1 VDRRDA
7 HPTIFQSKLGAR
19 LAENNAC
26 VPVSGV
32 LKTPLM
38 QKHFDIS
45 RQRLKNFLQ
54 PAQLP
59 GKIYSAKAPVQL
71 AVFRAPGRIPFAEAR
86 RGKYR
91 PTRIGGQFG
100 PLWATWW
107 FQVEI
112 SIPAAW
118 RGREVVFL
126 WDSHSEACVWQNG
139 VPLQGL
145 TGSDAASWM
154 NVTGPVRNRFLLTP
168 RARGGERQTLYV
180 ELACNHLFGGDGTA
194 GGLGKLT
201 QAEIAVFDRPAWDLL
216 WDYTV
221 IAGLAEHLPAN
232 TPRAAQA
239 LWAANA
245 IINACD
251 LDNRATW
258 PAARRIARQFLAA
271 QNGDSQHNLS
281 AIGHAHIDTAW
292 LWPLAE
298 TQRKCYRTFST
309 AVGMMELYPDYK
321 FVCSQAQ
328 QFDWM
333 KTGQPALYAKIKRYA
348 RARRFVPA
356 GGTWVEPDCNL
367 PSGESLVRQ
376 FLVGQRFFRK
386 EFGRYCRE
394 FWNPDVFGY
403 NGQLPQIMRGA
414 GIHRF
419 LTQKLSWNQINKP
432 QAHTFWWEGID
443 GSRVLTHF
451 PPADTYNGSG
461 CVREL
466 LFNVSNYKDLER
478 SNESYLLFGYG
489 DGGGGPTWEMV
500 EQLRRARDVDGLP
513 RVTQRSPEEFFA
525 RLEADM
531 KELTVQVGELYLECH
546 RGTYTTQG
554 KNKLNNRRSEDL
566 LHDVEFLAAIAPG
579 RYPARELDRLWK
591 LVLLN
596 QFHDIIPGSS
606 ITDVYRDSGEQYAE
620 IAATGTR
627 LRETAVRGLLR
638 LEGAP
643 SEPRGQRLAGRL
655 ALHNLAVINTLGFPR
670 REVVTVAGQAAI
682 VAAPALGYAV
692 QAPVSQTDEPV
703 QLTETR
709 SGFVLENQFLRAT
722 LQRTGQ
728 VTSLF
733 DKRTGR
739 ETIDGRANQFVLFDD
754 VPNNF
759 DAWDV
764 DVFHREK
771 RRAVAGATSARVI
784 ERRPLRVTVEFVI
797 DLSPKSRLKQRVT
810 LDAVAPRLDFAC
822 DVDWHE
828 DHQLLK
834 VEFPT
839 TIRSAV
845 ATYEIQFGHL
855 QRPTHFNTSHDLAR
869 FEVCA
874 HRWADLSEPGC
885 GLALLNDCKYGH
897 ATFRNVMQLSL
908 LRSPKSPDP
917 VADMG
922 RHQFRYALWPHAGDF
937 RTGGVIPAARAFNVP
952 LLLQP
957 TAAPAAERS
966 FFSVNS
972 PAVVID
978 TVKQAEDSRA
988 MIVRLYE
995 AHGARGRVRL
1005 TSALPV
1011 RKATRCNSLEEEEAP
1026 LTWRNG
1032 GVTFAFRPFQIV
1044 TLKLALDR

>member
-1 VDRRDA
+1 MCRRGDGHCHRA
-7 HPTIFQSKLGAR
+7 GAG
-19 LAENNAC
+19 LAAKNAC
-26 VPVSGV
+26 VAASGV
-32 LKTPLM
+32 LKTPPM
-38 QKHFDIS
+38 QKHFEIS
-45 RQRLKNFLQ
+45 RARLKTFLT
-54 PAQLP
+54 PPQLP
-59 GKIYSAKAPVQL
+59 SKIYSAKAPVQL
-71 AVFRAPGRIPFAEAR
+71 AVFRAPGRVSFAEAR

-91 PTRIGGQFG
+91 PTRVGEQFG
-100 PLWATWW
+100 PLWTTYW
-107 FQVEI
+107 FQVQI
-112 SIPAAW
+112 SIPTAW
-118 RGREVVFL
+118 RGREVFFL
-126 WDSHSEACVWQNG
+126 WDSNSEACVWQNG
-139 VPLQGL
+139 VPVQGL
-145 TGSDAASWM
+145 TGSGAAVWQ
-154 NVTGPVRNRFLLTP
+154 NAVGPIRNRFLLTP
-168 RARGGERQTLYV
+168 RARGGERQTLFIEV
-180 ELACNHLFGGDGTA
+180 ACNHLFGEDGRQA
-194 GGLGKLT
+194 DLGKLT
-201 QAEIAVFDRPAWDLL
+201 QAEIAVFDRAAWDLL

-221 IAGLAEHLPAN
+221 IAGMAEQLPAN

-251 LDNRATW
+251 LDHPATW
-258 PAARRIARQFLAA
+258 RGARRIARQVLAA
-271 QNGDSQHNLS
+271 KNGDGQHNLS

-298 TQRKCYRTFST
+298 TKRKCYRTFSS
-309 AVGMMELYPDYK
+309 ALAMMDVYPDYQ

-328 QFDWM
+328 QLDWM
-333 KTGQPALYAKIKRYA
+333 KSEQPALYAKIKR
-348 RARRFVPA
+348 RVRDGRFIPA
-356 GGTWVEPDCNL
+356 GGAWVEPDCNL
-367 PSGESLVRQ
+367 PSGESLIRQ

-403 NGQLPQIMRGA
+403 NGQLPQIMRGS

-451 PPADTYNGSG
+451 PPADFYNST
-461 CVREL
+461 CTVKEL

-478 SNESYLLFGYG
+478 SNESYFLFGYG

-500 EQLRRARDVDGLP
+500 EQLRRAKDVDGLP
-513 RVTQRSPEEFFA
+513 RSAQRSPEEFFA

-554 KNKLNNRRSEDL
+554 KNKLSNRRSEDL
-566 LHDVEFLAAIAPG
+566 LHDIEFLAAIAPG
-579 RYPARELDRLWK
+579 KYPAAEINRLWK

-606 ITDVYRDSGEQYAE
+606 ITAVYRDSDEQYAE
-620 IAATGTR
+620 IAAAGTR
-627 LRETAVRGLLR
+627 LRTAALR
-638 LEGAP
+638 KLFPA
-643 SEPRGQRLAGRL
+643 GQRSV
-655 ALHNLAVINTLGFPR
+655 AVINTLGFSR
-670 REVVTVAGQAAI
+670 REVVDFGGKPALVS
-682 VAAPALGYAV
+682 APAMGYAV
-692 QAPVSQTDEPV
+692 QAPATRTNHPV
-703 QLTETR
+703 TLTETR
-709 SGFVLENQFLRAT
+709 RGFVLENQFLRAIV
-722 LQRTGQ
+722 LRTGL
-728 VTSLF
+728 VTSLV

-739 ETIDGRANQFVLFDD
+739 ETIAGQANQFVLFED

-764 DVFHREK
+764 EVFHREK
-771 RRAVAGATSARVI
+771 RRDVAGAKSCRII
-784 ERRPLRVTVEFVI
+784 ERHPLRVTVEFAT

-810 LDAVAPRLDFAC
+810 LDAVAPRLDFSC
-822 DVDWHE
+822 DVEWQE
-828 DHQLLK
+828 SHQLLK

-839 TIRSAV
+839 TIRSAA

-897 ATFRNVMQLSL
+897 AAYQNVLQLSL
-908 LRSPKSPDP
+908 LRSPKHPDP

-937 RTGGVIPAARAFNVP
+937 RNGGVIPAARAFNAP

-957 TAAPAAERS
+957 TAAPAGERS

-978 TVKQAEDSRA
+978 TVKQAEDSRSL
-988 MIVRLYE
+988 IVRLYE
-995 AHGARGRVRL
+995 AHGARGPVRL
-1005 TSALPV
+1005 MSDLPV
-1011 RKATRCNSLEEEEAP
+1011 RKATRCNFLEEDEAP
-1026 LTWRNG
+1026 LAWRNG
-1032 GVTFAFRPFQIV
+1032 GVTFAIRPFQIV
-1044 TLKLALDR
+1044 TLKLTLDR

>member
-1 VDRRDA
+1 MTTLTLTHSDDNMIIRV
-7 HPTIFQSKLGAR
+7 
-19 LAENNAC
+19 
-26 VPVSGV
+26 
-32 LKTPLM
+32 
-38 QKHFDIS
+38 
-45 RQRLKNFLQ
+45 KN
-54 PAQLP
+54 
-59 GKIYSAKAPVQL
+59 
-71 AVFRAPGRIPFAEAR
+71 
-86 RGKYR
+86 
-91 PTRIGGQFG
+91 
-100 PLWATWW
+100 
-107 FQVEI
+107 
-112 SIPAAW
+112 SITT
-118 RGREVVFL
+118 
-126 WDSHSEACVWQNG
+126 
-139 VPLQGL
+139 GL
-145 TGSDAASWM
+145 F
-154 NVTGPVRNRFLLTP
+154 N
-168 RARGGERQTLYV
+168 E
-180 ELACNHLFGGDGTA
+180 
-194 GGLGKLT
+194 
-201 QAEIAVFDRPAWDLL
+201 
-216 WDYTV
+216 
-221 IAGLAEHLPAN
+221 
-232 TPRAAQA
+232 
-239 LWAANA
+239 
-245 IINACD
+245 
-251 LDNRATW
+251 
-258 PAARRIARQFLAA
+258 
-271 QNGDSQHNLS
+271 
-281 AIGHAHIDTAW
+281 
-292 LWPLAE
+292 
-298 TQRKCYRTFST
+298 
-309 AVGMMELYPDYK
+309 
-321 FVCSQAQ
+321 
-328 QFDWM
+328 
-333 KTGQPALYAKIKRYA
+333 
-348 RARRFVPA
+348 FVPIPTPEPEDLNRWCNDNW
-356 GGTWVEPDCNL
+356 GT
-367 PSGESLVRQ
+367 
-376 FLVGQRFFRK
+376 K
-386 EFGRYCRE
+386 
-394 FWNPDVFGY
+394 
-403 NGQLPQIMRGA
+403 
-414 GIHRF
+414 
-419 LTQKLSWNQINKP
+419 
-432 QAHTFWWEGID
+432 
-443 GSRVLTHF
+443 
-451 PPADTYNGSG
+451 
-461 CVREL
+461 
-466 LFNVSNYKDLER
+466 
-478 SNESYLLFGYG
+478 
-489 DGGGGPTWEMV
+489 
-500 EQLRRARDVDGLP
+500 
-513 RVTQRSPEEFFA
+513 
-525 RLEADM
+525 
-531 KELTVQVGELYLECH
+531 TVQVGELYLECH

-606 ITDVYRDSGEQYAE
+606 ITDVYRDSSEQYAD

-627 LRETAVRGLLR
+627 LRDEFV
-638 LEGAP
+638 
-643 SEPRGQRLAGRL
+643 GRL
-655 ALHNLAVINTLGFPR
+655 CESARTDAASQKRPTTGNLAVINTLGFPR
-670 REVVTVAGQAAI
+670 REVVTVAGQPAI

-692 QAPVSQTDEPV
+692 QTPVSETDEPV

-754 VPNNF
+754 MPNNF

-771 RRAVAGATSARVI
+771 RRDVTGAKSSRVI

-810 LDAVAPRLDFAC
+810 LDAVAPRLDFSC

-839 TIRSAV
+839 TLRSDV

-885 GLALLNDCKYGH
+885 GLALFNDCKYGH
-897 ATFRNVMQLSL
+897 AMFRNVMQLSL

-957 TAAPAAERS
+957 TAASAAERS

-988 MIVRLYE
+988 LIVRLYE

-1011 RKATRCNSLEEEEAP
+1011 RKATRCNFLEDDEAP